1 MSSPWSSPDR
11 TPVAGNGL
19 AKKLEDLATPV
30 KDAVTSVIPPP
41 NEDYPAI
48 PLSII
53 DAPSQRA
60 YALAIYA
67 ALFAWRIYDYTILIK
82 DDADSLFYFMKW
94 ATIDGLYIYGLP
106 ALRIPWLEWSGTT
119 SLILFAIHAVLD
131 WMLMFRVGVM
141 QDTSNGRS
149 TEHTDLSQIPIN
161 TWFFGLTKL
170 LYDREIAI
178 SERKVKP
185 ADILR
190 DAELILGKQ
199 TIHIL
204 PEGSAMLNPNY
215 ESYCIDHK
223 RDTVTI
229 PIRINQTNPVLIELT
244 RIDLETHEH
253 QTISIADKQA
263 RALKKQAD
271 RRLPKHDVTSPR
283 DLDFRTHKT
292 GLYRLHLVRDESGL
306 LVQKQFSDAL
316 VVPCPKASF
325 KPASQHKCKGELSNL
340 LMEVVGM
347 PPLTVK
353 YSRIVNREDR
363 SFSFQSIQPE
373 NLQTPLEGQQQAM
386 ILSADHTVDLTWAR
400 PHRIE
405 VPLNES
411 LNTLGSWIYTI
422 EAVQDARGNTANY
435 SLQTVESDRAVATS
449 HPLEHVFTIHQR
461 PKASLETDQST
472 CDIRVARGRSAALP
486 VKIEASGRGD
496 IEMPCTVMYRYTSA
510 ERLKPSGEHAS
521 NATFATFKVATP
533 GDQPKISRPGLY
545 TLESVSTPYC
555 AGDVLEPTSCMLIN
569 PPEPDISIT
578 AENIY
583 DSCAGS
589 SIGLR
594 VDLDLIG
601 TPPFEVTYDEIG
613 PSHKVKLA
621 QTVTI
626 DGLRRQLEFRPS
638 ESGHYIY
645 HFKSIKDSVYDLR
658 RLPDRGLSVEQDVKP
673 PASAQ
678 FAGSNYP
685 TMACIDQRV
694 SLIVNLQGEQP
705 WGLEYEV
712 INGDKRIKHK
722 ITDIQDRTYTIWT
735 DPLIDGGEHTVA
747 LVSVHDR
754 SGCKVFLSQE
764 AKVNVRQKPKAAFGL
779 LDGKYTIMVPELTK
793 VALPLRLSGH
803 SPWIVRYKN
812 HDDPSAPSMEKA
824 LGNENDVL
832 EVDRQGTY
840 QLLTVRD
847 ASCPGTVEEMASEF
861 EIQWI
866 ARPKI
871 SVPTSSVLEKVGYKK
886 YAKAEVCEGNED
898 VTELTVTGTPP
909 YTIMYQQKLVPNH
922 GSKSISNKEFKVGLG
937 VASIR
942 METSQA
948 GLVTYTFSRIGDHLY
963 DDVALE
969 LGPLVISQ
977 RVNQKPSASFTVPGK
992 TYRYCKE
999 EEEGEETIPL
1009 ALQGTPPFY
1018 LELAIK
1024 HHSKSEPEIIPI
1036 ANIDTKKYEFRIPHR
1051 VLDLGSHSV
1060 SIRKIRDAKGCQRK
1074 TEAGAAHVLVKV
1086 ADAPSISP
1094 IEDKMDYCVGD
1105 RISYTLSG
1113 VPPFNVYYTFRGK
1126 EQRAVSANTDFRRI
1140 AESAGTF
1147 EITGISDHAS
1157 NCRSKRRITKVIHD
1171 MPRVRISKGKETSID
1186 IPEGGKANINFE
1198 FTGTPPFEFTYTRSE
1213 LPSSSN
1219 KKHNQVS
1226 GGHRHARILETKTDV
1241 SEGRVKI
1248 IEASLEGTY
1257 EAVAI
1262 KDRYCGFAKRGG
1274 PQDRTG
1280 SGRGRAQKLIGL

>member
-1 MSSPWSSPDR
+1 M
-11 TPVAGNGL
+11 
-19 AKKLEDLATPV
+19 
-30 KDAVTSVIPPP
+30 I
-41 NEDYPAI
+41 
-48 PLSII
+48 
-53 DAPSQRA
+53 
-60 YALAIYA
+60 
-67 ALFAWRIYDYTILIK
+67 
-82 DDADSLFYFMKW
+82 
-94 ATIDGLYIYGLP
+94 
-106 ALRIPWLEWSGTT
+106 
-119 SLILFAIHAVLD
+119 
-131 WMLMFRVGVM
+131 
-141 QDTSNGRS
+141 
-149 TEHTDLSQIPIN
+149 
-161 TWFFGLTKL
+161 
-170 LYDREIAI
+170 
-178 SERKVKP
+178 
-185 ADILR
+185 
-190 DAELILGKQ
+190 
-199 TIHIL
+199 
-204 PEGSAMLNPNY
+204 
-215 ESYCIDHK
+215 
-223 RDTVTI
+223 I

-244 RIDLETHEH
+244 RIDLESNEH

-271 RRLPKHDVTSPR
+271 KRLPKHDITSPR
-283 DLDFRTHKT
+283 YLEFKTHKM
-292 GLYRLHLVRDESGL
+292 GLYRLQLVMDESGL
-306 LVQKQFSDAL
+306 QVHKQFSDAL
-316 VVPCPKASF
+316 VVPCPKASL
-325 KPASQHKCKGELSNL
+325 KPASKHKCKGELSNL
-340 LMEVVGM
+340 VMEVVGT

-373 NLQTPLEGQQQAM
+373 NLQTPFEGQQQAVV
-386 ILSADHTVDLTWAR
+386 LRADHMVDLSWAR

-411 LNTLGSWIYTI
+411 LNTLGSWVYTI
-422 EAVQDARGNTANY
+422 EEVQDARGNVANY
-435 SLQTVESDRAVATS
+435 SLRTVEGDRTLATT

-461 PKASLETDQST
+461 PKASLETDKST
-472 CDIRVARGRSAALP
+472 CDIRVARGRSAVLP
-486 VKIEASGRGD
+486 VKVDASGRGE
-496 IEMPCTVMYRYTSA
+496 IEMPCTVSYRYTSA
-510 ERLKPSGEHAS
+510 DKLKPSDEHSS
-521 NATFATFKVATP
+521 NATLGTFKIATP
-533 GDQPKISRPGLY
+533 GDQPKIRRPGLY
-545 TLESVSTPYC
+545 TLESVATPYC

-569 PPEPDISIT
+569 PPEPDLSIT
-578 AENIY
+578 AENIN

-613 PSHKVKLA
+613 PSHKAKLA
-621 QTVTI
+621 QSVTI

-638 ESGHYIY
+638 ESGHYVY
-645 HFKSIKDSVYDLR
+645 HFRSIKDNVYDLR
-658 RLPDRGLSVEQDVKP
+658 PLPGNGLTVEQDVKP

-685 TMACIDQRV
+685 TMICIDQRV
-694 SLIVNLQGEQP
+694 SLDVNLQGEQP

-712 INGDKRIKHK
+712 IRGDKRIKHK
-722 ITDIQDRTYTIWT
+722 IIDIQDRSYTIWT

-764 AKVNVRQKPKAAFGL
+764 AKINVRQKPKAAFGQ
-779 LDGKYTIMVPELTK
+779 LDGKHTIMVPESTK
-793 VALPLRLSGH
+793 VALPLRLSGQ

-812 HDDPSAPSMEKA
+812 HDEPSAPAMDKV
-824 LGNENDVL
+824 LGNENDAL
-832 EVDRQGTY
+832 EVNRQGTY
-840 QLLTVRD
+840 QLLSVRD
-847 ASCPGTVEEMASEF
+847 VSCPGTIDEMASEF
-861 EIQWI
+861 EIRWI
-866 ARPKI
+866 ARPRI
-871 SVPTSSVLEKVGYKK
+871 SVPTSSVLEKVGDNK
-886 YAKAEVCEGNED
+886 YVKSEVCEGDED
-898 VTELTVTGTPP
+898 VTELTVTGMLVNYSLFKVISDDLAGTPP
-909 YTIMYQQKLVPNH
+909 YTIMYQQRLVPNQ
-922 GSKSISNKEFKVGLG
+922 GSKSISNKEFKVGLE

-948 GLVTYTFSRIGDHLY
+948 GVVTYTFSRIGDHLY
-963 DDVALE
+963 DDVTLE
-969 LGPLVISQ
+969 PKPLVIEQ

-1009 ALQGTPPFY
+1009 TLQGTPPFY

-1036 ANIDTKKYEFRIPHR
+1036 ANIDSKKFEFRIPHR

-1074 TEAGAAHVLVKV
+1074 IEVGAPHVLIKV

-1105 RISYTLSG
+1105 RISYALSG
-1113 VPPFNVYYTFRGK
+1113 VPPFNVYYTFRGT
-1126 EQRAVSANTDFRRI
+1126 EQRAVSTSTDFRRI
-1140 AESAGTF
+1140 AESPGVF

-1186 IPEGGKANINFE
+1186 IPEGGKANIHFE
-1198 FTGTPPFEFTYTRSE
+1198 FSGTPPFEFTYTRSE
-1213 LPSSSN
+1213 LPSSSSN
-1219 KKHNQVS
+1219 KKHS
-1226 GGHRHARILETKTDV
+1226 HGGGGGGRNKEPRVLETKTDV
-1241 SEGRVKI
+1241 SEEHVKI